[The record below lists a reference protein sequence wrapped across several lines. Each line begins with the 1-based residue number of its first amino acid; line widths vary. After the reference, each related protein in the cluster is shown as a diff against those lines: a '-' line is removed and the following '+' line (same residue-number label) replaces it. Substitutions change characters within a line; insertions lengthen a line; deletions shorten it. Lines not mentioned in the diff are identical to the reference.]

1 MNNTFERRQ
10 VHSAYF
16 GTDSL
21 SLLGPEI
28 LDLVPL
34 GLKQLESLEVFKLK
48 IKKWIPFAD
57 CVELIYD
64 KLCLFKAESLTMI
77 IDCYYHFFYHLRC
90 LCDNIYISKLVNFLA
105 IYLI

>member
-16 GTDSL
+16 GTDLL

-48 IKKWIPFAD
+48 IKKWIPF
-57 CVELIYD
+57 E
-64 KLCLFKAESLTMI
+64 
-77 IDCYYHFFYHLRC
+77 C
-90 LCDNIYISKLVNFLA
+90 LCRLRRTYIQQAGFV
-105 IYLI
+105 